1 MDILTA
7 PILIPLLAIL
17 IALIVVACMIS
28 NACRDIDEAVDDI
41 ERMNKTM
48 TDEMR
53 SDVYSARWK
62 E

>member
-7 PILIPLLAIL
+7 PIFIPLLAIV
-17 IALIVVACMIS
+17 IALIFAACMIVG
-28 NACRDIDEAVDDI
+28 ACRDIDEAVDDI

-48 TDEMR
+48 ADEMR

>member
-7 PILIPLLAIL
+7 PIFIPLLAIL
-17 IALIVVACMIS
+17 IALIVVACMIA
-28 NACRDIDEAVDDI
+28 NACCDIDEAVDEI
-41 ERMNKTM
+41 ERTNKTM